1 MHTNNTGLSM
11 KWKKNLFISTFLLP
25 TFVMFLVFMIYP
37 MARGLYLSFFDWSGG
52 SETMNYIGLDNYREL
67 IADEIIPKAIR
78 NDYFLVFWK
87 VILIMTFAT
96 FFAVALTRLKLKE
109 YSFYRVVFF
118 FPSIISVVVIGVLWS
133 FIYNPSIGFLNAF
146 LSLFTQEPVTTNWLG
161 NPDLAI
167 WSLLPPS
174 VWAGIGF
181 YMILLIATI
190 LTIPESMYEAADIDG
205 ANQWQQFTK
214 VTIPLVWHQFTTSII
229 HIVITTMNGSFIIV
243 QLMTLGGPDN
253 ATQVMGS
260 YLYQQGFRQY
270 HLSYGATIGVLIL
283 VLSLITTLILHR
295 FLHREAVEM

>member
-1 MHTNNTGLSM
+1 M

-25 TFVMFLVFMIYP
+25 TFVMFLIFMIYP

-161 NPDLAI
+161 NPNLAI

-270 HLSYGATIGVLIL
+270 HLSYGATIGVMIL